1 MTSHLV
7 YFVPAQAVLSLRQLL
22 RRLDECNE
30 ATYMICPIP
39 PVSGSF
45 RTLSSTTVQHLLTTM
60 SSGDPESS
68 QPFLAFTEESEAS
81 TPVFQLL
88 HHIKWDVEV
97 SGR

>member
-1 MTSHLV
+1 
-7 YFVPAQAVLSLRQLL
+7 
-22 RRLDECNE
+22 
-30 ATYMICPIP
+30 MICPIP

-97 SGR
+97 SGRYSRSDYTSFMLGIIGNGRLFPDLGAIDCQRR